1 MMGYKQLL
9 IVVILMWASKLIA
22 SPQSPDYIVYGNDTV
37 ATYNLIVEQ
46 YLQSRNIENSE
57 TLFGLAFRDGNT
69 FNCWRGYQTI
79 YEFQGDSLFLVD
91 MIGCRELRIA
101 KKVRKASLNK
111 MRAVFGEKLIE
122 GKVFIDWYSGLLNIP
137 LTDEVIRWDGVF
149 YKIFEKERILT
160 VDRGLLFKNEVVD
173 NYVDDPKGIDR
184 KDKYKVSDILFR
196 KLKREK
202 WKNPDAFDC
211 SEGYLVTIDTE
222 GTVSK
227 VRMNLSD
234 EEIKDY
240 YEDDE
245 YSFCINKIYN
255 ALSSLRFDIL
265 KDRGVPITEEIFI
278 EIWVEDNGKI
288 ENWTD

>member
-1 MMGYKQLL
+1 MKGYKQLL

-57 TLFGLAFRDGNT
+57 TLFGLAFRDGAT
-69 FNCWRGYQTI
+69 FNCWRGYQAI
-79 YEFQGDSLFLVD
+79 YEIQHDSLFLVD
-91 MIGCRELRIA
+91 MIGCGELQHVAKDRE
-101 KKVRKASLNK
+101 ASITRMK
-111 MRAVFGEKLIE
+111 TVFGESFIE
-122 GKVFIDWYSGLLNIP
+122 GKVFIDWYSGYLNFP
-137 LTDEVIRWDGVF
+137 LTDEVLRWDGVF
-149 YKIFEKERILT
+149 YKIFEKERVLT
-160 VDRGLLFKNEVVD
+160 LDSGRVSKNESVE

-184 KDKYKVSDILFR
+184 KEKNEVSDILFR

-211 SEGYLVTIDTE
+211 SEGYWVTIGAD

-227 VRMNLSD
+227 VRMNVSD

-245 YSFCINKIYN
+245 YNFCINKIRH
-255 ALSSLRFDIL
+255 ALSSLKFDIL
-265 KDRGVPITEEIFI
+265 KDKGIPMAEDIFI